1 MPISWNEI
9 RHNAVGFSRRWA
21 GATSET
27 AEKQTFWN
35 EFFQAFGLQSR
46 LVATFEEPVRRI
58 TGQHGHI
65 DLFWKR
71 IPHRNDLPKR
81 DELYFREPPPK
92 GPDFQEILAQMR
104 GAGRSRPA

>member
-21 GATSET
+21 AATSET

-35 EFFQAFGLQSR
+35 EFFQVFGLQRR

-58 TGQHGHI
+58 TGQYGHI
-65 DLFWKR
+65 DLFWMTCSGSAPCWPNTRAPARTSAK
-71 IPHRNDLPKR
+71 LSPKPSNT
-81 DELYFREPPPK
+81 FRT
-92 GPDFQEILAQMR
+92 
-104 GAGRSRPA
+104 SS